1 MLLVILTDKKTVE
14 MFYLKELQNINQ
26 KENLEL
32 KK

>member
-1 MLLVILTDKKTVE
+1 MLLVISTDKKAVE